1 MATVTGAAGLSA
13 IGTLPKVRVS
23 GVNAYVDVYRLCK
36 LNNKVLTAHNRK
48 LSIAVEYVYDD
59 VQLLSGNMRRFLRGV
74 KQSFSLDWQY
84 LPNRASMTVDGQYGR
99 DYLQGLVGSRE
110 LLEFFIQDTPND
122 AGKTY
127 TVYVESYAEDLV
139 RRELINQTLT
149 SYGTHF
155 YNVNL
160 TLRES

>member
-1 MATVTGAAGLSA
+1 MAVLTGYAALSGT
-13 IGTLPKVRVS
+13 GTLPKIRTSHDGTVQ
-23 GVNAYVDVYRLCK
+23 VYRLCK
-36 LNNKVLTAHNRK
+36 LNNRILTAHNRK
-48 LSIAVEYVYDD
+48 LDIAVEYVYDD

-74 KQSFSLDWQY
+74 KQSFSLSWQY
-84 LPNRASMTVDGQYGR
+84 LPNRTSMTVDGQYGR
-99 DYLQGLVGSRE
+99 DYLQSLVENRE

-127 TVYVESYAEDLV
+127 TVYVESYNEDLV

-155 YNVNL
+155 YHIAMV
-160 TLRES
+160 LRES